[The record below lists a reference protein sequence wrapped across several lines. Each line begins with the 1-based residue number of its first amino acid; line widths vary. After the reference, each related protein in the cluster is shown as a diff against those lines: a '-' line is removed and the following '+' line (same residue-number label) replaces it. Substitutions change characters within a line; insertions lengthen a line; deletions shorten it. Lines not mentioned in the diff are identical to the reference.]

1 MYSDAESARH
11 SSSMRP
17 GNALDAKPPQYR
29 AHPGGSSMT
38 TAAVLA
44 DRTALVTGAGSGIG
58 AAIAKELARAGAHV
72 LVQDLN
78 LETANAAAD
87 AIQGKDGS
95 ASAIG
100 GDVREPAAA
109 KAAVDALLASH
120 GRIDIL
126 VNNAGVQYVA
136 PIDDYPLEQW
146 ERLIGILLTA
156 PFLWTQAVLP
166 AMRAQQWGRIINISS
181 VNGKRG
187 EAGKSAYCSAKHGI
201 IGLTRVASLETA
213 TDGITVN
220 AICPGLV
227 DTPLIHNQ
235 VADLARVSGISEDQ
249 ALNEIYLKQ
258 IPQKRM
264 LDPSEIATM
273 ARFLASDDARGITG
287 QVINVSAGFIT
298 H

>member
-1 MYSDAESARH
+1 MAAES
-11 SSSMRP
+11 SLT
-17 GNALDAKPPQYR
+17 G
-29 AHPGGSSMT
+29 
-38 TAAVLA
+38 
-44 DRTALVTGAGSGIG
+44 RTAIVTGAGSGIG
-58 AAIAKELARAGAHV
+58 AAIAHELARAGTHV

-78 LETANAAAD
+78 TETANATAD
-87 AIQGKDGS
+87 AIRADGGS
-95 ASAIG
+95 AAAIA
-100 GDVREPAAA
+100 GDVRERSAAQ
-109 KAAVDALLASH
+109 AAVDALLASH
-120 GRIDIL
+120 GRVDIL
-126 VNNAGVQYVA
+126 VNNAGVQHVA
-136 PIDDYPLEQW
+136 PLDDYPLEQW

-156 PFLWTQAVLP
+156 PFIWTQAVLP
-166 AMRAQQWGRIINISS
+166 AMRRQKWGRIVNISS
-181 VNGKRG
+181 INGKRG

-235 VADLARVSGISEDQ
+235 VADLAKVNKTSIEET
-249 ALNEIYLKQ
+249 LNEVYLRQ

-273 ARFLASDDARGITG
+273 ARFLASDEARGITG
-287 QVINVSAGFIT
+287 QAINVSAGFIT

>member
-1 MYSDAESARH
+1 
-11 SSSMRP
+11 
-17 GNALDAKPPQYR
+17 
-29 AHPGGSSMT
+29 MT
-38 TAAVLA
+38 EPSLTGKTAI
-44 DRTALVTGAGSGIG
+44 VTGAGSGIG

-78 LETANAAAD
+78 LETATAKSE
-87 AIQGKDGS
+87 AIQSDGGS
-95 ASAIG
+95 AAAIG

-109 KAAVDALLASH
+109 KAAVDALMQSH
-120 GRIDIL
+120 GRVDIL

-136 PIDDYPLEQW
+136 PLDDYPLEQW
-146 ERLIGILLTA
+146 NRLLGILLTA

-166 AMRAQQWGRIINISS
+166 AMRAQQWGRIVNISS

-187 EAGKSAYCSAKHGI
+187 EAGKAAYCSAKHGI

-235 VADLARVSGISEDQ
+235 VADLAKLHGISESETLD
-249 ALNEIYLKQ
+249 AVFLKL

-287 QVINVSAGFIT
+287 QSINVSAGFLT

>member
-1 MYSDAESARH
+1 
-11 SSSMRP
+11 
-17 GNALDAKPPQYR
+17 
-29 AHPGGSSMT
+29 MT
-38 TAAVLA
+38 ETSLTGKTAI
-44 DRTALVTGAGSGIG
+44 VTGAGSGIG

-166 AMRAQQWGRIINISS
+166 AMRAQQWGRIVNISS

-220 AICPGLV
+220 AVCPGLV

-235 VADLARVSGISEDQ
+235 VADLARINGISEDQ
-249 ALNEIYLKQ
+249 ALNEVYLKQ

-264 LDPSEIATM
+264 LDPGEIATTV
-273 ARFLASDDARGITG
+273 RFLASDDARGITG
-287 QVINVSAGFIT
+287 QAINVSAGFIT